1 MKSEQL
7 KKEINNTNV
16 LLIGDVMLDKY
27 VFGKVTRISPEAPVP
42 IFLSEHHKHVLGGAG
57 NVFNNFFALGVK
69 STFITIIG
77 KDEAG
82 KEVKKLIRK
91 NNLKNIFIYEDTKKI
106 TTKKTR
112 YLANNQQIIRV
123 DHEDKII
130 LSKNAKNFIIS
141 NFKKNIS
148 SCNVVVIS
156 DYDKGVITKPLIE
169 TLIKIARDFK
179 KPVIVDPKNKNFAIY
194 KDVYLVTPNQ
204 LEASKITGL
213 DCHTNKEVETCANFI
228 IDKYNINNVIVTR
241 GEKGLT
247 FVNKK
252 KIVHSPTR
260 KIEVFDVSGA
270 GDTVLAI
277 LATTISSK
285 IEIEDVLFY
294 ANKAAGI
301 VVGKIGTSTITKKEL
316 FKKDTFHKKD
326 KILNLKELKKR
337 VLEDKEKD
345 LRIGFTNGCFDILHY
360 GHISYLEKSRQLCD
374 KLIVAINSDRSVEK
388 LKGKNRPIN
397 NQLSRA
403 KVLAAL
409 HFCDYIIIFN
419 EDTPLSL
426 INTLRPDLITKG
438 GDYKIKDV
446 VGSKELLKWGGE
458 TKILSYLKK
467 FSTSKIINK

>member
-7 KKEINNTNV
+7 KKEIKNTNV

-42 IFLSEHHKHVLGGAG
+42 VFLSAHHKHVLGGAG
-57 NVFNNFFALGVK
+57 NVFNNFFTLGVK

-91 NNLKNIFIYEDTKKI
+91 NSLKNIYIYEDTKKI

-277 LATTISSK
+277 LAISISSK

-458 TKILSYLKK
+458 TKILPYLKE

>member
-7 KKEINNTNV
+7 KKEIKNTNV

-42 IFLSEHHKHVLGGAG
+42 VFLSAHHKHVLGGAG
-57 NVFNNFFALGVK
+57 NVFNNFFTLGVK
-69 STFITIIG
+69 STFITIVG

-91 NNLKNIFIYEDTKKI
+91 NSLKNIYIYEDTKKI

-123 DHEDKII
+123 DHEDKTI
-130 LSKNAKNFIIS
+130 LSKYAKNFIIS

-169 TLIKIARDFK
+169 TLIKIARNFK

-194 KDVYLVTPNQ
+194 NNVYLVTPNQ

-213 DCHTNKEVETCANFI
+213 DCHTNKEVEICAKFI
-228 IDKYNINNVIVTR
+228 IEKYNINNVIVTR

-252 KIVHSPTR
+252 KTVHSPTR

-277 LATTISSK
+277 LAISISSK

-316 FKKDTFHKKD
+316 FKKDSFHNKD

-337 VLEDKEKD
+337 VVEDKEKD

-397 NQLSRA
+397 NQMSRA
-403 KVLAAL
+403 KILAAL
-409 HFCDYIIIFN
+409 HFCDYVIIFN
-419 EDTPLSL
+419 ENTPLGL

-446 VGSKELLKWGGE
+446 IGSKELLKWGGE
-458 TKILSYLKK
+458 TKILPYLKE

>member
-7 KKEINNTNV
+7 KKEIKNTNV

-42 IFLSEHHKHVLGGAG
+42 VFLSAHHKHVLGGAG
-57 NVFNNFFALGVK
+57 NVFNNFFTLGVK
-69 STFITIIG
+69 STFITIVG

-91 NNLKNIFIYEDTKKI
+91 NSLKNIYIYEDTKKI

-169 TLIKIARDFK
+169 TLIKIARNFK

-194 KDVYLVTPNQ
+194 NNVYLVTPNQ

-213 DCHTNKEVETCANFI
+213 DCHTNKEVEICAKFI
-228 IDKYNINNVIVTR
+228 IEKYIINNVIVTR

-252 KIVHSPTR
+252 KTVHSPTR

-277 LATTISSK
+277 LAISISSK
-285 IEIEDVLFY
+285 IEIENVLFY

-301 VVGKIGTSTITKKEL
+301 VVGKIGTSTITKKEM

-337 VLEDKEKD
+337 VVEDKEKD

-446 VGSKELLKWGGE
+446 IGSKELLKWGGE
-458 TKILSYLKK
+458 TKILPYLKE